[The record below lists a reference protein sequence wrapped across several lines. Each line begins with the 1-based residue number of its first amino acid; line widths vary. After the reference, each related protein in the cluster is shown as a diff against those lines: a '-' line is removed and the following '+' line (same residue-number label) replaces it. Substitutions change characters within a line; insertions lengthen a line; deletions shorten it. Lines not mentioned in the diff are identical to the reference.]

1 MVKNICLL
9 FFSVFCVSISVS
21 QTRGLTYQ
29 AIIYDPLYGNQ
40 TLPGNDNP
48 LIPYKNKS
56 ICLKFEITDFNANVV
71 YAETQTVTTNEF
83 GMVNL
88 IIGKG
93 RYIGGTVASFDKIIW
108 NSQIDGLIV
117 SVDANSSCSN
127 FMQISKESFTAVPF
141 ALGSTSAQ
149 SVSTGGVS
157 LDPNNILVNGTDKL
171 AYLNKATIKR
181 VVGLNTGVGNP
192 TATNPALPSAGDIY
206 VNESTGIIFTY
217 NGTSWI
223 NSSPSE
229 VVGNEVTDVVAN
241 GGLIRTGSGTA
252 LDPYK
257 LKIND
262 GTTNG
267 QLLTWDGTKWVAQ
280 AAPAEGDGVIGNE
293 LTDVVANGGLTR
305 TGTGTALDPYKLKMN
320 DGTTNGQLLTWDG
333 AKWVAQAAPA
343 EGDGII
349 GNELTDVVANG
360 GLTRT
365 GTGTAIDPYKLKIN
379 DGTTSGQIL
388 TWNGSKWEA
397 QLSPVGIDGAVGNEV
412 TDAVANGG
420 LTRMGTGTNSDP
432 YKLKINDGTTN
443 GQLLTWDGTKW
454 IPQAAS
460 VDWTL
465 SGNSGTVPAL
475 HFIGT
480 TDNVD
485 FVTKTNNTE
494 QMRVTSSG
502 NIGIGTN
509 SPVSKLDLKG
519 PIATPLLA
527 ITANLTLDNTHAV
540 VKVDATSNDVN
551 ITLPDPTTVNGRTY
565 IIVKTDKSP
574 NKLIFSQT
582 IVGNEFTFT
591 QANVPGA
598 YQIQSNGVV
607 WNLIK

>member
-9 FFSVFCVSISVS
+9 FFSVFCVSIAVS

-257 LKIND
+257 IKIND

-305 TGTGTALDPYKLKMN
+305 TGTGTAL
-320 DGTTNGQLLTWDG
+320 
-333 AKWVAQAAPA
+333 
-343 EGDGII
+343 
-349 GNELTDVVANG
+349 
-360 GLTRT
+360 
-365 GTGTAIDPYKLKIN
+365 DPYKLKIN